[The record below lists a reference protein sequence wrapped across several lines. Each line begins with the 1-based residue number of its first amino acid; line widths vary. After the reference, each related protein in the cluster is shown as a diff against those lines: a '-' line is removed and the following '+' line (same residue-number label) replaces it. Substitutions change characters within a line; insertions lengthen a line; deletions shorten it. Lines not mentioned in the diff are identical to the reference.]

1 MNYSIRNLVIAGGLA
16 IAAIAAVLIYTSN
29 VQQAAKEGQARVKVM
44 VARVDIPAGP
54 PAKDIIARGDL
65 IQQEIVQDD
74 QLPGVLTTT
83 DGLSGNV
90 LKQDLY
96 TGQQVSSQVFVPAS
110 EAASTVAIRGTTRA
124 VGVDV
129 KTSNGL
135 VGTLKDGDHVDIY
148 AEIGGGNS
156 RIVRKVLTNVLVL
169 HAQLGVKDPS
179 TVSDG
184 GHILFALSDRD
195 AQKMMWLADNGDN
208 TFSLALR
215 PQEGALNS
223 PPTVETLQTVL
234 GDGLPAA
241 VQKLIKGLLN
251 PAGATQ

>member
-16 IAAIAAVLIYTSN
+16 IVAIAAVLIYTSN

-44 VARVDIPAGP
+44 VARVDIPAGT

-83 DGLSGNV
+83 DGLAGNV
-90 LKQDLY
+90 LKQDLF

-135 VGTLKDGDHVDIY
+135 VGTLKDGDHVDVY
-148 AEIGGGNS
+148 ARDRQRQLAHRAQGADQRPRAACPARRQGPHDRE
-156 RIVRKVLTNVLVL
+156 RRRAHPVR
-169 HAQLGVKDPS
+169 AQ
-179 TVSDG
+179 
-184 GHILFALSDRD
+184 
-195 AQKMMWLADNGDN
+195 
-208 TFSLALR
+208 R
-215 PQEGALNS
+215 P
-223 PPTVETLQTVL
+223 
-234 GDGLPAA
+234 
-241 VQKLIKGLLN
+241 
-251 PAGATQ
+251 

>member
-44 VARVDIPAGP
+44 VARVDIPAGT

-96 TGQQVSSQVFVPAS
+96 TGQQVSSATRS
-110 EAASTVAIRGTTRA
+110 STSSTPPGFGGAPRGA
-124 VGVDV
+124 
-129 KTSNGL
+129 
-135 VGTLKDGDHVDIY
+135 
-148 AEIGGGNS
+148 GGG
-156 RIVRKVLTNVLVL
+156 
-169 HAQLGVKDPS
+169 
-179 TVSDG
+179 G
-184 GHILFALSDRD
+184 GGPR
-195 AQKMMWLADNGDN
+195 
-208 TFSLALR
+208 R
-215 PQEGALNS
+215 
-223 PPTVETLQTVL
+223 
-234 GDGLPAA
+234 
-241 VQKLIKGLLN
+241 
-251 PAGATQ
+251 